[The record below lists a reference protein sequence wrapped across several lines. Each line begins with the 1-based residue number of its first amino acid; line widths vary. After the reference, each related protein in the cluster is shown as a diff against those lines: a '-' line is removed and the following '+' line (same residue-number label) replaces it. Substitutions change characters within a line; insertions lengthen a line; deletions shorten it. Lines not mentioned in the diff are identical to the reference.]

1 LKEKQRLQGF
11 KIPTVDEE
19 DYEKELVRIATK
31 GVVELFNTV
40 SEF

>member
-1 LKEKQRLQGF
+1 M
-11 KIPTVDEE
+11 PSVDDE